1 MSKYN
6 LTDLLKEVLNKAD
19 LSKMQT
25 RGLAKKVGEALI
37 NTLKE
42 FNFPFNDVNISDADK
57 ASFNLLVKGKDI
69 QDIDLFFWVGK
80 NNKLNLV
87 IPSKTGGRDLY
98 DEELDIEVEPAIAD
112 AEIDIK
118 RLSDIFKKSLPG
130 LNKTNEG
137 MSDEEWADAK
147 EKERLDNHP
156 EGDKIKA
163 VQALMAKEKA
173 MQKEDAIEKLTAGL
187 ADEDGIKNNMKEDG
201 VINITDPANP
211 KLTSMQSLITNAI
224 MNAYPSAE
232 EGDVKDFYDQLMSN
246 VRHGRVSLDGLDL
259 GEEFEQFAL
268 DNNILLKDPMG
279 GVREH
284 FDRFK

>member
-6 LTDLLKEVLNKAD
+6 LTDLLEEMRPKD
-19 LSKMQT
+19 
-25 RGLAKKVGEALI
+25 
-37 NTLKE
+37 KE
-42 FNFPFNDVNISDADK
+42 F
-57 ASFNLLVKGKDI
+57 
-69 QDIDLFFWVGK
+69 
-80 NNKLNLV
+80 
-87 IPSKTGGRDLY
+87 
-98 DEELDIEVEPAIAD
+98 E
-112 AEIDIK
+112 
-118 RLSDIFKKSLPG
+118 
-130 LNKTNEG
+130 
-137 MSDEEWADAK
+137 DAK
-147 EKERLDNHP
+147 QADRLEKHP

-211 KLTSMQSLITNAI
+211 KVTTMRSLITNAI

-232 EGDVKDFYDQLMSN
+232 EGDVRDFYKQLMDN
-246 VRHGRVSLDGLDL
+246 VRQGLVSLDGLDL
-259 GEEFEQFAL
+259 GEEFEQFAS

-279 GVREH
+279 GIREH